1 MVPTVSVFTPSHDPK
16 WLDECWASLE
26 SQTFTDFEW
35 LVLLNG
41 DAHWAGPQD
50 PRIRHYRGRDL
61 GTGVGGLKRECCRA
75 ANGEF
80 LVELDHD
87 DILTVN
93 ALDEIVNAFYA
104 NPAAG
109 LVYSDC
115 AQMNEDGSPNV
126 ERFAEGYGWTYRKEM
141 VSWLNE
147 SAYSD
152 PGYNKIL
159 GEYLVCEAKPPT
171 PHNVS
176 YIWYAPNHV
185 RAFRRSTYEQ
195 VGGYNAELEVCDDA
209 DLICRMYQAAPFV
222 HIPELLYFQRIHPA
236 MSQRDPELNARIQ
249 AETVRIYDEN
259 IQTNALAWAAR
270 EGLICYDLGGAH
282 NSPPSYVPIDKAID
296 GVDVV
301 EHLAALCQNSVGVIR
316 AVDFL
321 EHVADKVTLMNE
333 IYRVLAP
340 GGMLLSL
347 TPSTDGRG
355 AFCDPTHVSY
365 WNELSFRYY
374 VADSGVQEYVPEVT
388 ARFRQ
393 SRLVTYFPSPWH
405 EANNVPYVCSN
416 LVKDAP

>member
-1 MVPTVSVFTPSHDPK
+1 MHPMSPRVSVFTPSHDPK
-16 WLDECWASLE
+16 YLDECWASLE

-35 LVLLNG
+35 IVLLNG
-41 DAHWAGPQD
+41 GAKWAGPMDGRIKHHTAQFID
-50 PRIRHYRGRDL
+50 PPTAR
-61 GTGVGGLKRECCRA
+61 VGALKHDACHVA
-75 ANGEF
+75 SGEF

-87 DILTVN
+87 DILAVN
-93 ALDEIVNAFYA
+93 ALERIVETFDEH
-104 NPAAG
+104 PEAG

-115 AQMNEDGSPNV
+115 AQMNEDGSPNL
-126 ERFAEGYGWTYRKEM
+126 ERFAEGYGWTYREEPVHWM
-141 VSWLNE
+141 WDNLV
-147 SAYSD
+147 D
-152 PGYNKIL
+152 PI
-159 GEYLVCEAKPPT
+159 YLVCEAKPPT

-195 VGGYNAELEVCDDA
+195 VGGYNAELEICDDA

-222 HIPELLYFQRIHPA
+222 HIPELLYLQRVHSA
-236 MSQRDPELNARIQ
+236 MTQRDKEKNARIQ

-259 IQTNALAWAAR
+259 IQPNALAWAER
-270 EGLICYDLGGAH
+270 EGYAAYDLGGAH
-282 NSPPSYVPIDKAID
+282 GMPEGYFPIDKAID
-296 GVDVV
+296 GLDIF
-301 EHLAALCQNSVGVIR
+301 ESLACWPDNTIGVFR

-321 EHVADKVTLMNE
+321 EHVVDQITLMNE

-355 AFCDPTHVSY
+355 AWCDPTHVAF

-374 VADSGVQEYVPEVT
+374 VADSGVQEYVPEIT

-393 SRLVTYFPSPWH
+393 SRLVSYFPSPWH
-405 EANNVPYVCSN
+405 EENNVPYICAN
-416 LVKDAP
+416 LVKDEP